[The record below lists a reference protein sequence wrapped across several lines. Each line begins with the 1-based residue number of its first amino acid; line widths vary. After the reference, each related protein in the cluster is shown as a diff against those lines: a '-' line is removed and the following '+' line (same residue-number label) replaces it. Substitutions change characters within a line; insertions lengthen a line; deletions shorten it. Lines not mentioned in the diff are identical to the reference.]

1 MKKKEIISIKAN
13 FNDIKWKTIE
23 KLNKSLFFKNINK
36 IDKLLARLIKEERM
50 GTQIM
55 NIRNKRGHVL
65 TDLIDIK
72 KVIGNIIYNFM
83 PVKYNNLYYLDKFFL
98 KDTCLSLTNI

>member
-1 MKKKEIISIKAN
+1 
-13 FNDIKWKTIE
+13 
-23 KLNKSLFFKNINK
+23 
-36 IDKLLARLIKEERM
+36 M

-55 NIRNKRGHVL
+55 NIRNKRGQVL